1 MIANGRPPAHATFR
15 AASNFGNPKRPEV
28 YFQLREAVAGMKEAC
43 EALGTPVTGGNVS
56 LYNENP
62 TGAVYPT
69 PVIGM
74 VGLVDSLAHV
84 TRATFSV
91 PGDAIVLLGE
101 NTDELGGSEYLARI
115 HGEVAGRPPRCDLT
129 RERSVIDALLEAIR
143 DGTVRSAHDCAE
155 GGLAVALAECVM
167 MERARPTSARVDL
180 SVWSSVPTRALLFGE
195 AQARVVIS
203 TPDPEAVLA
212 IAARHEV
219 PAHIIGEVNAASA
232 PFTIEIDGA
241 TLAVAVS
248 ALAESYHEAIPRV
261 MSRTA
266 SAQDVALA
274 SDSQV

>member
-1 MIANGRPPAHATFR
+1 MAITNNL
-15 AASNFGNPKRPEV
+15 NFGNPRRPEV

-43 EALGTPVTGGNVS
+43 DALGTPVTGGNVS

-69 PVIGM
+69 PVVGM

-84 TRATFSV
+84 TRSAFTT

-101 NTDELGGSEYLARI
+101 NTDELGGSEYLACI
-115 HGEVAGRPPRCDLT
+115 HGVVAGRPPRCDLA
-129 RERSVIDALLEAIR
+129 RERSVVDALLDGIR
-143 DGTVRSAHDCAE
+143 SGAVRSAHDCAD

-180 SVWSSVPTRALLFGE
+180 SAWSALPRRAVLFGE
-195 AQARVVIS
+195 AQARVIVS
-203 TPDPEAVLA
+203 TPDPAAVLA
-212 IAARHEV
+212 IAERHGAAARTIGQVE
-219 PAHIIGEVNAASA
+219 PASE
-232 PFTIEIDGA
+232 PFTV
-241 TLAVAVS
+241 TLADGVFTASVA
-248 ALAESYHEAIPRV
+248 ALAEEYHEAIPRI
-261 MSRTA
+261 MSRAA